1 MECERYAIVG
11 DRLQRNCTALITCE
25 CNEPNSY
32 ISTGLGRRCATDGRS
47 DYYGWHVASSGHCV
61 AHPDCGSNS
70 ATVAILLLSKLALC
84 HALATLGNGCTP
96 CHAHRSSTFGY
107 TTPEFGIYWSTEF
120 STWPANASAYH
131 QAAHSVGITGST
143 PLTGSFH
150 AALSTLALCG
160 LQSG

>member
-1 MECERYAIVG
+1 MERERYAIDG
-11 DRLQRNCTALITCE
+11 DRLQRNCTAWITWE

-47 DYYGWHVASSGHCV
+47 DYHVWHVASSWHC
-61 AHPDCGSNS
+61 ATHPDCGSNS
-70 ATVAILLLSKLALC
+70 ATVATLLLSKLALC
-84 HALATLGNGCTP
+84 HALATLGDGGTP

-107 TTPEFGIYWSTEF
+107 TTVEFGIYWSTEF
-120 STWPANASAYH
+120 SPCSATARTYH
-131 QAAHSVGITGST
+131 QAAHSVGVTGST
-143 PLTGSFH
+143 PLTAALH